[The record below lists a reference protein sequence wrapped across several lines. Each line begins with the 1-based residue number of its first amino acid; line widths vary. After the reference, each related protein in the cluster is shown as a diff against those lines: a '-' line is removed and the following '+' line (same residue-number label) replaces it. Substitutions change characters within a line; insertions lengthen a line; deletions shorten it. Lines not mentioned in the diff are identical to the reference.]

1 MRFDGKFIGR
11 LLRDQRGQTLPF
23 TAVIMVSLM
32 GLSGMAVD
40 AGHGYYAYERLK
52 VATNAATLAGAAGMP
67 DTTTAT
73 TNVDTYSSATASD
86 KNFLGAIMSNVS
98 TSITFICSTTVSN
111 KLNVGCEASGG
122 GSGGYNALTVKQT
135 ATVKTWFGAL
145 FGIPQFNIQAASMAA
160 MAGGADTP
168 YNLAVILD
176 TTESMNSTSTESS
189 CSSSQIVCA
198 VQGLQTMLVN
208 LDPCS
213 LDDSSCSGSAHYV
226 DDVALF
232 TFPPPTPGTVS
243 DDYTCPTHN
252 PSIVPYT
259 FPNVTPGASQN
270 LIMPSTY
277 GTYEVIPF
285 SNNYKANDGAT
296 TLEIGSD
303 LAKAVGYS
311 GTGCSGLAAPGGD
324 GTYYAQAIYAAQA
337 ALVAQQ
343 VANPGSTNV
352 LIILSDGDANACA
365 TDGNTA
371 AGGCSTRAQI
381 VASNCSAPGA
391 SGCNN
396 TTNLPLNGTG
406 TSSTFPN
413 ATINGSAV
421 GYQSYTYPSELGQCG
436 QAVQAASAATTAGT
450 LVFTIG
456 FESETSNGCAT
467 DQTFTAAVPSVT
479 TLQAWPKLTGAS
491 EAWPGGGSYP
501 KQPCTALGAM
511 ASNANTFYSDD
522 ASGCAATGKNADYTS
537 LAQIFQ
543 AIFTTLTSPRLIP
556 VGTT

>member
-1 MRFDGKFIGR
+1 
-11 LLRDQRGQTLPF
+11 
-23 TAVIMVSLM
+23 
-32 GLSGMAVD
+32 
-40 AGHGYYAYERLK
+40 
-52 VATNAATLAGAAGMP
+52 
-67 DTTTAT
+67 
-73 TNVDTYSSATASD
+73 
-86 KNFLGAIMSNVS
+86 
-98 TSITFICSTTVSN
+98 
-111 KLNVGCEASGG
+111 
-122 GSGGYNALTVKQT
+122 
-135 ATVKTWFGAL
+135 
-145 FGIPQFNIQAASMAA
+145 
-160 MAGGADTP
+160 
-168 YNLAVILD
+168 
-176 TTESMNSTSTESS
+176 
-189 CSSSQIVCA
+189 
-198 VQGLQTMLVN
+198 VN

-213 LDDSSCSGSAHYV
+213 TDDSSCSGSPHYV

-232 TFPPPTPGTVS
+232 TFPPPTPSTVS

-285 SNNYKANDGAT
+285 SNNYKANDAAQ
-296 TLEIGSD
+296 TLDISSD